1 MEQKVGSAYIE
12 IEAKLDKLEGR
23 LTSEIQSIAQKSWQG
38 FTSSFSQALWPLKWA
53 IASVVSVWAF
63 AALSKGIVTLA
74 DNLEQAKIAFTT
86 MLWSE
91 KKAVAML
98 QDLSDF
104 AAKTPFELPE
114 VRQNAKQLLAMG
126 VSAENIIPT
135 LKALGD
141 AAAGTGADMT
151 RLAMNYGQVI
161 TQGHLT
167 GRELRDFLVNGIPL
181 LDELA
186 KNAGKSKE
194 EIQNMISSGQISA
207 NDVTKAFETMTSEGG
222 KFENLMYKQSATF
235 TGLWS
240 NFQDQLSQMGERI
253 GTGFLPVLKSA
264 VDGLTELVE
273 KNWADIEAVA
283 TMVWDTVKVLGE
295 ALREVAGEL
304 VEARNTASDE
314 VSELLEG
321 ITGENEATTTGI
333 TGGWS
338 DLFYYLQQG
347 FTAIIGFVSMVLKAV
362 LNIFSSRIEIIS
374 NLWGAIA
381 WRWKYA
387 LWGLGKWI
395 MSWSDGVADSILWIV
410 NKAIE
415 GLNWMIEK
423 ANMLPGVN
431 IGSIDSF
438 KNADSLKSA
447 LWELAEEGSEQALDN
462 IISIVKQTIATW
474 DEVTKWVK
482 ESSYKMIGNLE
493 KNYVKRIEGIYK
505 KEHEAFEKGLK
516 EKAKAELESLKER
529 EKKGE
534 KLSRDEQ
541 ERMKRLAEYSKE
553 LNTAFTYWDSKTG
566 GWGGG
571 WSSKQ
576 SKAQKEALKEIKE
589 AYHDIE
595 KEINTHNKAIE
606 DAQKKVESLNKK
618 YDELKNK
625 ARDAFHEAK
634 NAAKELDGQIE
645 ELGKDNTKSMIENYQ
660 KQQDKLKEM
669 ERKNKRIGD
678 IAKLKSLEDWREY
691 KDEKWDINTKIKE
704 IIEYLET
711 QEEIAFLTKH
721 LSSEQLKQAESL
733 SRMTEAEKNYQK
745 YLEKRWE
752 LEHKKAA
759 ALEKQAIA
767 EAFSKQW
774 EILNSEDIKVFT
786 TEVGE
791 ELKARYQDE
800 TGKMVEIVDFK
811 NIQYAQ
817 DLFNKSE
824 TIRLEKEA
832 MEKKISDEKFANEE
846 LTMEKMRLDQ
856 MYTQAHSKEI
866 DKQKSKVDE
875 LIQKYRELAR
885 AKASA
890 GARWARAFGWEVKA
904 WLPYLIWE
912 NFKPEL
918 FVPSTSGSVI
928 PVNNYNQSKSYHFS
942 GITINTNHAED
953 FWSEIQNHIGDY
965 T

>member
-1 MEQKVGSAYIE
+1 MEQKVGSAYID

-23 LTSEIQSIAQKSWQG
+23 LTTEIQSIAQKSWQG

-91 KKAVAML
+91 EKAIAML

-253 GTGFLPVLKSA
+253 GGWLLDTLKDYVKEASELIDQNENNIVESFWA
-264 VDGLTELVE
+264 IYRSIESIIDPITEVIAEIGDWWDGLFNMIGDWL
-273 KNWADIEAVA
+273 
-283 TMVWDTVKVLGE
+283 
-295 ALREVAGEL
+295 
-304 VEARNTASDE
+304 SDLNDE
-314 VSELLEG
+314 SE
-321 ITGENEATTTGI
+321 TTTSGLASN
-333 TGGWS
+333 WS
-338 DLFYYLQQG
+338 DLFYYLELW
-347 FTAIIGFVSMVLKAV
+347 IGVVSEWFKTGWNFIKETIWTVVSTGYKTWETLVAAFQWCVSWISNFFWKLKTDV
-362 LNIFSSRIEIIS
+362 ENIFIGMVNGILSSI
-374 NLWGAIA
+374 NWLWDKLNFVLPKKLEV
-381 WRWKYA
+381 WKFSLLSSKSTEEY
-387 LWGLGKWI
+387 
-395 MSWSDGVADSILWIV
+395 
-410 NKAIE
+410 
-415 GLNWMIEK
+415 
-423 ANMLPGVN
+423 
-431 IGSIDSF
+431 
-438 KNADSLKSA
+438 KNNLKSTFDTTKKLRSDTKKTA
-447 LWELAEEGSEQALDN
+447 AEWWNNMVQVGMKWQEWFINKLTDIYSKRVNELAN
-462 IISIVKQTIATW
+462 QT
-474 DEVTKWVK
+474 
-482 ESSYKMIGNLE
+482 
-493 KNYVKRIEGIYK
+493 K
-505 KEHEAFEKGLK
+505 KEA
-516 EKAKAELESLKER
+516 
-529 EKKGE
+529 
-534 KLSRDEQ
+534 
-541 ERMKRLAEYSKE
+541 KE

-576 SKAQKEALKEIKE
+576 TKAQKEALKEIKE

-618 YDELKNK
+618 YDELKKK
-625 ARDAFHEAK
+625 ALEAFDEAK
-634 NAAKELDGQIE
+634 NAVKELNKELSDNEEERVKNLWERYVDLKRKMLEIWENALNVAKNLSRSEIE
-645 ELGKDNTKSMIENYQ
+645 
-660 KQQDKLKEM
+660 DKIK
-669 ERKNKRIGD
+669 GD
-678 IAKLKSLEDWREY
+678 IYELNGVDPKKLLEY
-691 KDEKWDINTKIKE
+691 KDLLEEVALIEANTTEEQRKSKDFTEQKSKAQE
-704 IIEYLET
+704 ILN
-711 QEEIAFLTKH
+711 KH
-721 LSSEQLKQAESL
+721 LEKQAE
-733 SRMTEAEKNYQK
+733 
-745 YLEKRWE
+745 LEE
-752 LEHKKAA
+752 KKAA
-759 ALEKQAIA
+759 ALEKQKIA
-767 EAFSKQW
+767 EAFSNGK
-774 EILNSEDIKVFT
+774 NVVAGHDKDN
-786 TEVGE
+786 
-791 ELKARYQDE
+791 ELKARYEDE
-800 TGKMVEIVDFK
+800 KWALVEITDFK

-817 DLFNKSE
+817 DLYNKSQA
-824 TIRLEKEA
+824 ILQ
-832 MEKKISDEKFANEE
+832 EKKEIEDKIFFEKVANEE
-846 LTMEKMRLDQ
+846 LTTTKMRLDQ
-856 MYTQAHSKEI
+856 MYTKAHSKEI

-875 LIQKYRELAR
+875 LIQKYHELAR
-885 AKASA
+885 AKSWA
-890 GARWARAFGWEVKA
+890 GGRWARAFGWEVKA

-918 FVPSTSGSVI
+918 FVPSTSGSVV

>member
-1 MEQKVGSAYIE
+1 MEQKVGSAYID

-23 LTSEIQSIAQKSWQG
+23 LTTEIQSIAQKSWQG

-91 KKAVAML
+91 EKAVAML

-253 GTGFLPVLKSA
+253 GGWLLDTLKDY
-264 VDGLTELVE
+264 VR
-273 KNWADIEAVA
+273 EA
-283 TMVWDTVKVLGE
+283 
-295 ALREVAGEL
+295 
-304 VEARNTASDE
+304 
-314 VSELLEG
+314 SELIDQNENNIVESFWAIYRSIESIIDP
-321 ITGENEATTTGI
+321 ITEVIAEIGDWWDRLFNMIGDWLSDLNNESETTTSGLASN
-333 TGGWS
+333 WS
-338 DLFYYLQQG
+338 DLFYYLELW
-347 FTAIIGFVSMVLKAV
+347 IGVVSEWFKTGWEFIKETIRTVVSIWYKTTETLVSVFQWCVSGISNFFWKLKTDV
-362 LNIFSSRIEIIS
+362 ENIFIGMVNGILSSI
-374 NLWGAIA
+374 NWLWDKLNFVLPKKLEV
-381 WRWKYA
+381 WKFSLLSSKSTEEY
-387 LWGLGKWI
+387 
-395 MSWSDGVADSILWIV
+395 
-410 NKAIE
+410 
-415 GLNWMIEK
+415 
-423 ANMLPGVN
+423 
-431 IGSIDSF
+431 
-438 KNADSLKSA
+438 KNNLKSTFDTTKKLRSDTKKTA
-447 LWELAEEGSEQALDN
+447 AEWWNNMVQVGMKWQEWFINKLTDIYSKRVNELAN
-462 IISIVKQTIATW
+462 QT
-474 DEVTKWVK
+474 
-482 ESSYKMIGNLE
+482 
-493 KNYVKRIEGIYK
+493 K
-505 KEHEAFEKGLK
+505 KEA
-516 EKAKAELESLKER
+516 
-529 EKKGE
+529 
-534 KLSRDEQ
+534 
-541 ERMKRLAEYSKE
+541 KE
-553 LNTAFTYWDSKTG
+553 LNTTFTYWDSKTG

-618 YDELKNK
+618 YDELKKK
-625 ARDAFHEAK
+625 ALEAFDEAK
-634 NAAKELDGQIE
+634 NAVKELNKELSDNEEERVKNLWERYVDLKRKMLEIWENALNVAKNLSRSEIE
-645 ELGKDNTKSMIENYQ
+645 
-660 KQQDKLKEM
+660 DKIK
-669 ERKNKRIGD
+669 GD
-678 IAKLKSLEDWREY
+678 IYELNGVDPKKLLEY
-691 KDEKWDINTKIKE
+691 KDLLEEVALIEANTTEEQRKSKDFTEQKSKAQE
-704 IIEYLET
+704 ILN
-711 QEEIAFLTKH
+711 KH
-721 LSSEQLKQAESL
+721 LEKQAE
-733 SRMTEAEKNYQK
+733 
-745 YLEKRWE
+745 LEE
-752 LEHKKAA
+752 KKAA
-759 ALEKQAIA
+759 ALEKQKIA
-767 EAFSKQW
+767 EAFSNGK
-774 EILNSEDIKVFT
+774 NVVAGHDKDN
-786 TEVGE
+786 
-791 ELKARYQDE
+791 ELKARYEDE
-800 TGKMVEIVDFK
+800 KWALVEITDFK

-817 DLFNKSE
+817 DLYNKSQA
-824 TIRLEKEA
+824 ILQ
-832 MEKKISDEKFANEE
+832 EKKEIEDKIFFEKVANEE
-846 LTMEKMRLDQ
+846 LTTTKMRLDQ
-856 MYTQAHSKEI
+856 MYTKAHSKEI

-875 LIQKYRELAR
+875 LIQKYHELAR
-885 AKASA
+885 AKSWA
-890 GARWARAFGWEVKA
+890 GGRWARAFGWEVKA

-918 FVPSTSGSVI
+918 FVPSTSGSVV
-928 PVNNYNQSKSYHFS
+928 PVNNYNQSKSYHFN

>member
-1 MEQKVGSAYIE
+1 MEQKVGSAFIE
-12 IEAKLDKLEGR
+12 IEAKLDKLEWR
-23 LTSEIQSIAQKSWQG
+23 LTTEIQSIAQKSWQG
-38 FTSSFSQALWPLKWA
+38 FTSSFSQALWPLKWV
-53 IASVVSVWAF
+53 IASIVSVGAF
-63 AALSKGIVTLA
+63 TALSKEIITLA

-91 KKAVAML
+91 EKAIAML

-207 NDVTKAFETMTSEGG
+207 NDVTKAFETMTSEWG

-253 GTGFLPVLKSA
+253 GGWLLDTLKDY
-264 VDGLTELVE
+264 VR
-273 KNWADIEAVA
+273 EA
-283 TMVWDTVKVLGE
+283 
-295 ALREVAGEL
+295 
-304 VEARNTASDE
+304 
-314 VSELLEG
+314 SELIDQNENNIVESFWAIYRSIESIIDP
-321 ITGENEATTTGI
+321 ITEVIAEIGDWWDRLFNMIGDLLSDLNDESETTTNGLASN
-333 TGGWS
+333 WS
-338 DLFYYLQQG
+338 DLFYYLELW
-347 FTAIIGFVSMVLKAV
+347 IGVVSEWFKTGWEFIKETIRTVVSTWYKTTETLVSAFQWCVSWISNFFWKLKTDV
-362 LNIFSSRIEIIS
+362 ENIFIGMVNGILSSI
-374 NLWGAIA
+374 NWLWDKLNFVLPKKLEV
-381 WRWKYA
+381 WKFSLLSSKSTEEY
-387 LWGLGKWI
+387 
-395 MSWSDGVADSILWIV
+395 
-410 NKAIE
+410 
-415 GLNWMIEK
+415 
-423 ANMLPGVN
+423 
-431 IGSIDSF
+431 
-438 KNADSLKSA
+438 KNNLKSTFDTTKKLRSDTKKTA
-447 LWELAEEGSEQALDN
+447 AEWWNNMVQVGIKWQEWFINKLTDIYSKRVNELAN
-462 IISIVKQTIATW
+462 QT
-474 DEVTKWVK
+474 
-482 ESSYKMIGNLE
+482 
-493 KNYVKRIEGIYK
+493 K
-505 KEHEAFEKGLK
+505 KEA
-516 EKAKAELESLKER
+516 
-529 EKKGE
+529 
-534 KLSRDEQ
+534 
-541 ERMKRLAEYSKE
+541 KE

-618 YDELKNK
+618 YEELKKK
-625 ARDAFHEAK
+625 ALEAFDEAK
-634 NAAKELDGQIE
+634 NAVKELNKELSDNEEERVKNLWERYVDLKRKMLEIWENALNVAKNLSRSEIE
-645 ELGKDNTKSMIENYQ
+645 
-660 KQQDKLKEM
+660 DKIK
-669 ERKNKRIGD
+669 GD
-678 IAKLKSLEDWREY
+678 IYELNGVDPKKLLEY
-691 KDEKWDINTKIKE
+691 KDLLEEVALIEANTTEEQRKSKDFTEQKSKAQE
-704 IIEYLET
+704 ILN
-711 QEEIAFLTKH
+711 KH
-721 LSSEQLKQAESL
+721 LEKQAE
-733 SRMTEAEKNYQK
+733 
-745 YLEKRWE
+745 LEE
-752 LEHKKAA
+752 KKAA
-759 ALEKQAIA
+759 ALEKQKIT
-767 EAFSKQW
+767 EAFSNGK
-774 EILNSEDIKVFT
+774 NVVAGHDKDN
-786 TEVGE
+786 
-791 ELKARYQDE
+791 ELKARYEDE
-800 TGKMVEIVDFK
+800 KWALVEITDFK

-817 DLFNKSE
+817 DLYNKSQA
-824 TIRLEKEA
+824 ILQ
-832 MEKKISDEKFANEE
+832 EKKEIEDKIFFEKVANEE
-846 LTMEKMRLDQ
+846 LTTTKMRLDQ
-856 MYTQAHSKEI
+856 MYTKAHSKEI

-875 LIQKYRELAR
+875 LIQKYHELAR
-885 AKASA
+885 AKSWA
-890 GARWARAFGWEVKA
+890 GGRWARAFGWEVKA

-918 FVPSTSGSVI
+918 FVPSTSGSVV

>member
-1 MEQKVGSAYIE
+1 MEQKVGSAFIE

-23 LTSEIQSIAQKSWQG
+23 LTTEIQSIAQKSWQG

-91 KKAVAML
+91 EKAIAML

-253 GTGFLPVLKSA
+253 GGWLLDTLKDYVKEASELIDQNENNIVESFWA
-264 VDGLTELVE
+264 IYRSIESIIDPITEVIAEIGDWWDGLFNMIGDWL
-273 KNWADIEAVA
+273 
-283 TMVWDTVKVLGE
+283 
-295 ALREVAGEL
+295 
-304 VEARNTASDE
+304 SDLNDE
-314 VSELLEG
+314 SE
-321 ITGENEATTTGI
+321 TTTSGLASN
-333 TGGWS
+333 WS
-338 DLFYYLQQG
+338 DLFYYLELW
-347 FTAIIGFVSMVLKAV
+347 IGVVSEWFKTGWNFIKETIWTVVSTGYKTWETLVAAFQWCVSWISNFFWKLKTDV
-362 LNIFSSRIEIIS
+362 ENIFIGMVNGILSSI
-374 NLWGAIA
+374 NWLWDKLNFVLPKKLEV
-381 WRWKYA
+381 WKFSLLSSKSTEEY
-387 LWGLGKWI
+387 
-395 MSWSDGVADSILWIV
+395 
-410 NKAIE
+410 
-415 GLNWMIEK
+415 
-423 ANMLPGVN
+423 
-431 IGSIDSF
+431 
-438 KNADSLKSA
+438 KNNLKSTFDTTKKLRSDTKKTA
-447 LWELAEEGSEQALDN
+447 AEWWNNMVQVGMKWQEWFINKLTDIYSKRVNELAN
-462 IISIVKQTIATW
+462 QT
-474 DEVTKWVK
+474 
-482 ESSYKMIGNLE
+482 
-493 KNYVKRIEGIYK
+493 K
-505 KEHEAFEKGLK
+505 KEA
-516 EKAKAELESLKER
+516 
-529 EKKGE
+529 
-534 KLSRDEQ
+534 
-541 ERMKRLAEYSKE
+541 KE

-618 YDELKNK
+618 YEELKKK
-625 ARDAFHEAK
+625 ALEAFDEAK
-634 NAAKELDGQIE
+634 NAVKELNKELSDNEEERVKNLWERYVDLKRKMLEIWENALNVAKNLSRSEIE
-645 ELGKDNTKSMIENYQ
+645 
-660 KQQDKLKEM
+660 DKIK
-669 ERKNKRIGD
+669 GD
-678 IAKLKSLEDWREY
+678 IYELNGVDPKKLLEY
-691 KDEKWDINTKIKE
+691 KDLLEEVALIEANTTEEQRKSKDFTEQKSKAQE
-704 IIEYLET
+704 ILN
-711 QEEIAFLTKH
+711 KH
-721 LSSEQLKQAESL
+721 LEKQAE
-733 SRMTEAEKNYQK
+733 
-745 YLEKRWE
+745 LEE
-752 LEHKKAA
+752 KKAA
-759 ALEKQAIA
+759 ALEKQKIA
-767 EAFSKQW
+767 EAFSNGK
-774 EILNSEDIKVFT
+774 NVVAGHDKDN
-786 TEVGE
+786 G
-791 ELKARYQDE
+791 LKARYEDE
-800 TGKMVEIVDFK
+800 KWALVEITDFK

-817 DLFNKSE
+817 DLYNKSQA
-824 TIRLEKEA
+824 ILQ
-832 MEKKISDEKFANEE
+832 EKKEIEDKIFFEKVANEE

-856 MYTQAHSKEI
+856 MYTKAHSKEI
-866 DKQKSKVDE
+866 DKQKSKIDE

-885 AKASA
+885 AKSWA
-890 GARWARAFGWEVKA
+890 GGRWARAFGGEVKA

-918 FVPSTSGSVI
+918 FVPSTSGSVV

>member
-1 MEQKVGSAYIE
+1 MEQKVGSAYID

-23 LTSEIQSIAQKSWQG
+23 LTTEIQSIAQKSWQG

-91 KKAVAML
+91 EKAIAML

-253 GTGFLPVLKSA
+253 GGWLLDTLKDYVKEASELIDQNENNIVESFWA
-264 VDGLTELVE
+264 IYRSIESIIDPITEVIAEIGDWWDGLFNMIGDWL
-273 KNWADIEAVA
+273 
-283 TMVWDTVKVLGE
+283 
-295 ALREVAGEL
+295 
-304 VEARNTASDE
+304 SDLNDE
-314 VSELLEG
+314 SE
-321 ITGENEATTTGI
+321 TTTSGLASN
-333 TGGWS
+333 WS
-338 DLFYYLQQG
+338 DLFYYLELW
-347 FTAIIGFVSMVLKAV
+347 IGVVSEWFKTGWNFIKETIWTVVSTGYKTWETLVAAFQWCVSWISNFFWKLKTDV
-362 LNIFSSRIEIIS
+362 ENIFIGMVNGILSSI
-374 NLWGAIA
+374 NWLWDKLNFVLPKKLEV
-381 WRWKYA
+381 WKFSLLSSKSTEEY
-387 LWGLGKWI
+387 
-395 MSWSDGVADSILWIV
+395 
-410 NKAIE
+410 
-415 GLNWMIEK
+415 
-423 ANMLPGVN
+423 
-431 IGSIDSF
+431 
-438 KNADSLKSA
+438 KNNLKSTFDTTKKLRSDTKKTA
-447 LWELAEEGSEQALDN
+447 AEWWNNMVQVGMKWQEWFINKLTDIYSKRVNELAN
-462 IISIVKQTIATW
+462 QT
-474 DEVTKWVK
+474 
-482 ESSYKMIGNLE
+482 
-493 KNYVKRIEGIYK
+493 K
-505 KEHEAFEKGLK
+505 KEA
-516 EKAKAELESLKER
+516 
-529 EKKGE
+529 
-534 KLSRDEQ
+534 
-541 ERMKRLAEYSKE
+541 KE

-606 DAQKKVESLNKK
+606 DAQKKAESLNKK
-618 YDELKNK
+618 YDELKKK
-625 ARDAFHEAK
+625 ALEAFDEAK
-634 NAAKELDGQIE
+634 NAVKELNKELSDNEEERVKNLWERYVDLKRKMLEIWENALNVAKNLSRSEIE
-645 ELGKDNTKSMIENYQ
+645 
-660 KQQDKLKEM
+660 DKIK
-669 ERKNKRIGD
+669 GD
-678 IAKLKSLEDWREY
+678 IYELNGVDPKKLLEY
-691 KDEKWDINTKIKE
+691 KDLLEEVALIEANTTEEQRKSKDFTEQKSKAQE
-704 IIEYLET
+704 ILN
-711 QEEIAFLTKH
+711 KH
-721 LSSEQLKQAESL
+721 LEKQAE
-733 SRMTEAEKNYQK
+733 
-745 YLEKRWE
+745 LEE
-752 LEHKKAA
+752 KKAA
-759 ALEKQAIA
+759 ALEKQKIA
-767 EAFSKQW
+767 EAFSNGK
-774 EILNSEDIKVFT
+774 NVVAGHDKDN
-786 TEVGE
+786 
-791 ELKARYQDE
+791 ELKARYEDE
-800 TGKMVEIVDFK
+800 KWALVEITDFK

-817 DLFNKSE
+817 DLYNKSQA
-824 TIRLEKEA
+824 ILQ
-832 MEKKISDEKFANEE
+832 EKKEIEDKIFFEKVANEE
-846 LTMEKMRLDQ
+846 LTTTKMRLDQ
-856 MYTQAHSKEI
+856 MYTKAHSKEI

-875 LIQKYRELAR
+875 LIQKYHELAR
-885 AKASA
+885 AKSWA
-890 GARWARAFGWEVKA
+890 GGRWARAFGWEVKA

-918 FVPSTSGSVI
+918 FVPSTSGSVV

>member
-1 MEQKVGSAYIE
+1 MEQKVGSAFIE

-23 LTSEIQSIAQKSWQG
+23 LTTEIQSIAQKSWQG

-91 KKAVAML
+91 EKAIAML

-207 NDVTKAFETMTSEGG
+207 NDITKAFETMTSEGG

-253 GTGFLPVLKSA
+253 GGWLLDTLKDYVKEASELIDQNENNIVESFWA
-264 VDGLTELVE
+264 IYRSIESIIDPITEVIAEIGDWWDGLFNMIGDWL
-273 KNWADIEAVA
+273 
-283 TMVWDTVKVLGE
+283 
-295 ALREVAGEL
+295 
-304 VEARNTASDE
+304 SDLNDE
-314 VSELLEG
+314 SE
-321 ITGENEATTTGI
+321 TTTSGLASN
-333 TGGWS
+333 WS
-338 DLFYYLQQG
+338 DLFYYLELW
-347 FTAIIGFVSMVLKAV
+347 IGVVSEWFKTGWNFIKETIWTVVSTGYKTWETLVAAFQWCVSWISNFFWKLKTDV
-362 LNIFSSRIEIIS
+362 ENIFIGMVNGILSSI
-374 NLWGAIA
+374 NWLWDKLNFVLPKKLEV
-381 WRWKYA
+381 WKFSLLSSKSTEEY
-387 LWGLGKWI
+387 
-395 MSWSDGVADSILWIV
+395 
-410 NKAIE
+410 
-415 GLNWMIEK
+415 
-423 ANMLPGVN
+423 
-431 IGSIDSF
+431 
-438 KNADSLKSA
+438 KNNLKSTFDTTKKLRSDTKKTA
-447 LWELAEEGSEQALDN
+447 AEWWNNMVQVGMKWQEWFINKLTDIYSKRVNELAN
-462 IISIVKQTIATW
+462 QT
-474 DEVTKWVK
+474 
-482 ESSYKMIGNLE
+482 
-493 KNYVKRIEGIYK
+493 K
-505 KEHEAFEKGLK
+505 KEA
-516 EKAKAELESLKER
+516 
-529 EKKGE
+529 
-534 KLSRDEQ
+534 
-541 ERMKRLAEYSKE
+541 KE

-618 YDELKNK
+618 YEELKKK
-625 ARDAFHEAK
+625 ALEAFDEAK
-634 NAAKELDGQIE
+634 NAVKELNKELSDNEEERVKNLWERYVDLKRKMLEIWENALNVAKNLSRSEIE
-645 ELGKDNTKSMIENYQ
+645 
-660 KQQDKLKEM
+660 DKIK
-669 ERKNKRIGD
+669 GD
-678 IAKLKSLEDWREY
+678 IYELNGVDPKKLLEY
-691 KDEKWDINTKIKE
+691 KDLLEEVALIEANTTEEQRKSKDFTEQKSKAQE
-704 IIEYLET
+704 ILN
-711 QEEIAFLTKH
+711 KH
-721 LSSEQLKQAESL
+721 LEKQAE
-733 SRMTEAEKNYQK
+733 
-745 YLEKRWE
+745 LEE
-752 LEHKKAA
+752 KKAA
-759 ALEKQAIA
+759 ALEKQKIA
-767 EAFSKQW
+767 EAFSNGK
-774 EILNSEDIKVFT
+774 NVVAGHDKDN
-786 TEVGE
+786 G
-791 ELKARYQDE
+791 LKARYEDE
-800 TGKMVEIVDFK
+800 KWALVEITDFK

-817 DLFNKSE
+817 DLYNKSQA
-824 TIRLEKEA
+824 ILQ
-832 MEKKISDEKFANEE
+832 EKKEIEDKIFFEKVANEE

-856 MYTQAHSKEI
+856 MYTKAHSKEI
-866 DKQKSKVDE
+866 DKQKSKIDE

-885 AKASA
+885 AKSWA
-890 GARWARAFGWEVKA
+890 GGRWARAFGGEVKA

-918 FVPSTSGSVI
+918 FVPSTSGSVV

>member
-1 MEQKVGSAYIE
+1 MEQKVGSAYID

-23 LTSEIQSIAQKSWQG
+23 LTTEIQSIAQKSWQE

-91 KKAVAML
+91 EKAVAML

-253 GTGFLPVLKSA
+253 GGWLLDTLKDYVKEASELIDQNENNIVESFWA
-264 VDGLTELVE
+264 IYRSIESIIDPITEVIAEIGDWWDGLFNMIGDWL
-273 KNWADIEAVA
+273 
-283 TMVWDTVKVLGE
+283 
-295 ALREVAGEL
+295 
-304 VEARNTASDE
+304 SDLNDE
-314 VSELLEG
+314 SE
-321 ITGENEATTTGI
+321 TTTSGLASN
-333 TGGWS
+333 WS
-338 DLFYYLQQG
+338 DLFYYLELW
-347 FTAIIGFVSMVLKAV
+347 IGVVSEWFKTGWEFIKETIRTVVSTWYKTTETLVSAFQWCVSGISNFFWKLKTDV
-362 LNIFSSRIEIIS
+362 ENIFIGMVNGILSSI
-374 NLWGAIA
+374 NWLWD
-381 WRWKYA
+381 K
-387 LWGLGKWI
+387 
-395 MSWSDGVADSILWIV
+395 
-410 NKAIE
+410 
-415 GLNWMIEK
+415 LNFV
-423 ANMLPGVN
+423 LPKKLEVWQF
-431 IGSIDSF
+431 SLLSPKSTEEY
-438 KNADSLKSA
+438 KNNLKSTFDVTKKLRSDTKQTA
-447 LWELAEEGSEQALDN
+447 AEWWNNMVQVGVKWQEWFINKLTDIYSKRVNELAN
-462 IISIVKQTIATW
+462 QT
-474 DEVTKWVK
+474 
-482 ESSYKMIGNLE
+482 
-493 KNYVKRIEGIYK
+493 K
-505 KEHEAFEKGLK
+505 KEA
-516 EKAKAELESLKER
+516 
-529 EKKGE
+529 
-534 KLSRDEQ
+534 
-541 ERMKRLAEYSKE
+541 KE

-595 KEINTHNKAIE
+595 KEINIHNKAIE

-618 YDELKNK
+618 YEELKKK
-625 ARDAFHEAK
+625 ALEAFDEAK
-634 NAAKELDGQIE
+634 NAVKELNKELSDNEEERVKNLWERYVDLKRKMLEIWENALNVAKNLSRSEIE
-645 ELGKDNTKSMIENYQ
+645 
-660 KQQDKLKEM
+660 DKIK
-669 ERKNKRIGD
+669 GD
-678 IAKLKSLEDWREY
+678 IYELNGVDPKKLLEY
-691 KDEKWDINTKIKE
+691 KDLLEEVALIEANTTEEQRKSKDFTEQKSKAQE
-704 IIEYLET
+704 ILN
-711 QEEIAFLTKH
+711 KH
-721 LSSEQLKQAESL
+721 LEKQAE
-733 SRMTEAEKNYQK
+733 
-745 YLEKRWE
+745 LEE
-752 LEHKKAA
+752 KKAA
-759 ALEKQAIA
+759 ALEKQKIA
-767 EAFSKQW
+767 EAFSNGK
-774 EILNSEDIKVFT
+774 NVVAGHDKDN
-786 TEVGE
+786 
-791 ELKARYQDE
+791 ELKARYEDE
-800 TGKMVEIVDFK
+800 KWALVEITDFK

-817 DLFNKSE
+817 DLYNKSQA
-824 TIRLEKEA
+824 ILQ
-832 MEKKISDEKFANEE
+832 EKKEIEDKIFFEKVANEE
-846 LTMEKMRLDQ
+846 LTTTKMRLDQ
-856 MYTQAHSKEI
+856 MYTKAHSKEI

-875 LIQKYRELAR
+875 LIQKYHELAR
-885 AKASA
+885 AKSWA
-890 GARWARAFGWEVKA
+890 GGRWARAFGWEVKA

-918 FVPSTSGSVI
+918 FVPSTSGSVV

-942 GITINTNHAED
+942 GITINTNRAED
-953 FWSEIQNHIGDY
+953 FWSEIQNYIGDY